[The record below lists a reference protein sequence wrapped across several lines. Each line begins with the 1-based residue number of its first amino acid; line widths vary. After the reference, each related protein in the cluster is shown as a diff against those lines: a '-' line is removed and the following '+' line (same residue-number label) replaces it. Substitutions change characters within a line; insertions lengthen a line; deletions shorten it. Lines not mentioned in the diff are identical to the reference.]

1 MADKPAEEQPA
12 DLEVADGPASALTR
26 RPPPKHG
33 LVAVVQHAN
42 RWTHYVAGVVLIV
55 LTMITVANIVGR
67 AVFNMPVPGTVELT
81 EMLMVIIVYL
91 GFGYAE
97 HQGDHIS
104 VDLLYERSGRM
115 MRLVL
120 TVVNGLVG
128 SFVMGLVAW
137 HLYQY
142 AGVLS
147 RGGYE
152 SAILEV
158 PLGPLAL
165 IAVGATVL
173 FVLAMLATAVV
184 GYRALREE
192 RS

>member
-1 MADKPAEEQPA
+1 MADEPTEGQPAE
-12 DLEVADGPASALTR
+12 LEAADGPASALAG
-26 RPPPKHG
+26 RPPESG
-33 LVAVVQHAN
+33 LVGVVQRVN
-42 RWTHYVAGVVLIV
+42 RLLHYAAGGVLIV
-55 LTMITVANIVGR
+55 LTMITVVNIVGR
-67 AVFNMPVPGTVELT
+67 AMFNTPVPGTVEVT
-81 EMLMVIIVYL
+81 EMLMVLIVYL

-104 VDLLYERSGRM
+104 VDLLYERSGWKVR
-115 MRLVL
+115 RVL

-128 SFVMGLVAW
+128 FFVMGIVAW
-137 HLYQY
+137 QLYQY

-152 SAILEV
+152 SSILQV
-158 PLGPLAL
+158 PLAPLAL

-173 FVLAMLATAVV
+173 FVLAMLATAVI